1 MSRKLIFVTGGARSV
16 KSSFAENWAT
26 EFGDKTLFIATA
38 ERSDQEMVDRINNHR
53 KSRPDSWETIEAP
66 LNISKYFKNNHKK
79 FDTIILDCITLLS
92 SNALLKLPENSH
104 QKDSDK
110 AILYQIDD
118 LLETYSKTTAT
129 WLIVSNEV
137 GTGIVPAYKLGRL
150 FRDSLGRA
158 NQKIATVADEVIL
171 MVAGI
176 PVYIKKQNI

>member
-1 MSRKLIFVTGGARSV
+1 M
-16 KSSFAENWAT
+16 
-26 EFGDKTLFIATA
+26 
-38 ERSDQEMVDRINNHR
+38 
-53 KSRPDSWETIEAP
+53 
-66 LNISKYFKNNHKK
+66 
-79 FDTIILDCITLLS
+79 DCITLLS